1 MYTCTGACVRT
12 YVRQF
17 VVSFNKFQNYV
28 LFHQEPAPDNKIP
41 GAAPKQAGS
50 ETLR

>member
-12 YVRQF
+12 YFRQF

-28 LFHQEPAPDNKIP
+28 LFYQEPE
-41 GAAPKQAGS
+41 PKPALDKKFL
-50 ETLR
+50 EP